1 MHVADANLWDC
12 DVNLLSVCVC
22 VLVSACLS
30 PLWQGHCY
38 TLAEVSLCGGRLR
51 ICMKFSVSV
60 MHLS

>member
-1 MHVADANLWDC
+1 MHVTDANLWDC
-12 DVNLLSVCVC
+12 NVNLLSVCVC
-22 VLVSACLS
+22 VSS
-30 PLWQGHCY
+30 LWQGHCY